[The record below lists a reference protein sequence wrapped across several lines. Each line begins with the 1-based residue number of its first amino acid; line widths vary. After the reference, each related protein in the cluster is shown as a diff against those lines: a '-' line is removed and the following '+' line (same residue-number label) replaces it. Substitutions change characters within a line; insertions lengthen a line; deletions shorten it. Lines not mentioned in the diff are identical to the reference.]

1 MKPADLFANDY
12 FHARQKFL
20 DACGDATLS
29 VQTHLHPS
37 AKGPGGED
45 LFLDVTEIGNHHAA
59 SAIVLVSA
67 THGVEG
73 FCGSAC
79 QTGIIKHLRDQ
90 VDDKSVRLV
99 FVHALNPYGFAW
111 ERRVNEGNIDLN
123 RNFVNF
129 AEDLPDNKGYEMLRE
144 ALVPTD
150 LEHQSLKAARR
161 RISEYARTH
170 GYDKLQAAITSG
182 QYTDP
187 QGLYYGGQQSS
198 WSNNIY
204 RDVLRDVV
212 KSSSRMA
219 LIDFHTGLGP
229 HGYGEIITEYSD
241 TDDDFLRAKEWFGD
255 DVTSTVSGSSSSA
268 KLSGTTDHAFHQEAG
283 STEATAFAL
292 EFGTVSGDDVFEA
305 TRADNWIHA
314 FGDPKSPQGRDVQQ
328 AMRDAFYPETDEWKS
343 MVWDRAED
351 VFRQLVEALS

>member
-1 MKPADLFANDY
+1 MKPADLFAKDY
-12 FHARQKFL
+12 FHARQNFL
-20 DACGDATLS
+20 AACDGVALP
-29 VQTHLHPS
+29 VQSHLHPS
-37 AKGPGGED
+37 ANGPDGED
-45 LFLDVTEIGNHHAA
+45 LFLDIAELGNPNAEN
-59 SAIVLVSA
+59 AIVLVSA

-79 QTGIIKHLRDQ
+79 QTGIIKHLSD
-90 VDDKSVRLV
+90 VTANNEIRLV
-99 FVHALNPYGFAW
+99 FIHALNPYGFAW
-111 ERRVNEGNIDLN
+111 GRRVNEGNIDLN

-129 AEDLPDNKGYEMLRE
+129 KDDLPDNRGYEMLRD
-144 ALVPTD
+144 ALVPVD
-150 LEHQSLKAARR
+150 LQAQSLKAARR
-161 RISEYARTH
+161 RISDYARTN

-182 QYTDP
+182 QYIDP
-187 QGLYYGGQQSS
+187 QGLYFGGRQAS
-198 WSNNIY
+198 WSNEIY
-204 RDVLRDVV
+204 RNILKNVTN
-212 KSSSRMA
+212 SAARMA

-241 TDDDFLRAKEWFGD
+241 TDDDFLRAKDWFGD

-283 STEATAFAL
+283 STQATAFAL

-314 FGDPKSPQGRDVQQ
+314 FGDPHSSQGREVKQ

-343 MVWDRAED
+343 MVWDRTEE
-351 VFRQLVEALS
+351 VFHQLVEALG